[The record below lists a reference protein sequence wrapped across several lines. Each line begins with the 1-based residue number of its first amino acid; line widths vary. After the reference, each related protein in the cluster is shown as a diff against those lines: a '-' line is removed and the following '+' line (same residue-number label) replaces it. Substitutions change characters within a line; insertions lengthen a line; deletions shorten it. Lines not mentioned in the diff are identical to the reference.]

1 MKMEWDAEAIDD
13 HGKIPEQGDFVEN
26 PVTGEEYLVT
36 RVNVVNK
43 SKVQA
48 EIVPQRKTKYYED
61 PCDSSESWEEIDE
74 KYLNQTNTNFLNS
87 GLSP

>member
-1 MKMEWDAEAIDD
+1 MEWDAESIDE
-13 HGKIPEQGDFVEN
+13 HGKIPEQGDFVES

-36 RVNVVNK
+36 RVDVVNE
-43 SKVQA
+43 SKVEAKIIPKRQN
-48 EIVPQRKTKYYED
+48 RHYND
-61 PCDSSESWEEIDE
+61 PSDPSESWKKIDK